1 MITFKQYF
9 LESEDYRGSHTAPN
23 KNDTP
28 LWNVVDVY
36 GEEFYKL
43 PSQTIA
49 QYYGHYGDVRR
60 DNIPVNIIRNYHN
73 KPNAKVKIY
82 RAVPIILSVKE
93 QIQELELQKAKFL
106 RRGRVPSG
114 YNKESYYENLIN
126 KIKQLQSSPD
136 FDKPETKITINP
148 NDWVTIDRNYAL
160 EHKNSTLRGKGKI
173 LTKTVLAK
181 QLYTDGNSIFEW
193 GYDPN

>member
-1 MITFKQYF
+1 MKTFKQYF
-9 LESEDYRGSHTAPN
+9 LESEDYRGYHKAPN

-49 QYYGHYGDVRR
+49 QYYGHYGDNR
-60 DNIPVNIIRNYHN
+60 DYIPINIIRNCHN
-73 KPNAKVKIY
+73 KPNAKIKIY
-82 RAVPIILSVKE
+82 RAIPIILSVKE
-93 QIQELELQKAKFL
+93 EIQKLELQKANYLK
-106 RRGRVPSG
+106 RGIIPSG
-114 YNKESYYENLIN
+114 HNKESYYENLIN
-126 KIKQLQSSPD
+126 KIQQLQTSQD
-136 FDKPETKITINP
+136 LNKPETKITINP

-173 LTKTVLAK
+173 LTKIVLAK